1 MWRLP
6 EQVTHMAK
14 LALQEHWKARK
25 LWEEVFDEDTERFLN
40 YYDLCMADHNQ
51 IFVEKEQDELVSML
65 QLNPY
70 RICMNGKE
78 MDSYY
83 IVAVATREAYRHQGR
98 MRRLLTEA
106 LNQMKQEK
114 IPFTY
119 LMPASEAIYQPF
131 DFVTVYRQSIFAAGA
146 EIEKKEDSWDCI
158 PCRKEKIPQLLAWS
172 NQFLKEHCDIS
183 SVRSVEYY
191 ERIWKEQEAMNGQ
204 ILLFYEKD
212 QMRGYCFT
220 GCEESAEA
228 WEIAV
233 TDSSQDKANRKAV
246 EALTRWFADKG
257 QLPVRICGFLPGSQM
272 EHIPMKELS
281 FRPMTMVRIVDLEA
295 FTRNLRAKEEV
306 SFVLNIKD
314 PVLPDNN
321 GAFQF
326 QLGSHEGRCIRTEA
340 TGAPKIEIAE
350 FTEAIFAERRT
361 EKIPQE
367 KLYLPERVYLN
378 EVV

>member
-1 MWRLP
+1 MWWLP
-6 EQVTHMAK
+6 EQVTLMAK
-14 LALQEHWKARK
+14 LVLQDHWKARK
-25 LWEEVFDEDTERFLN
+25 LWEEVFDEDTDRFLN

-70 RICMNGKE
+70 RIRMNGKE
-78 MDSYY
+78 INSYY
-83 IVAVATREAYRHQGR
+83 IVAVATKEVYRHQGR
-98 MRRLLTEA
+98 MCRLLTEA
-106 LNQMKQEK
+106 LSQMKQEK

-131 DFVTVYRQSIFAAGA
+131 DFVTVYRQSMFAAGA
-146 EIEKKEDSWDCI
+146 RIEKKEGDWDCI
-158 PCRKEKIPQLLAWS
+158 PCRKEEIPRLVAWS
-172 NQFLKEHCDIS
+172 NQFLREHCDIS
-183 SVRSVEYY
+183 SVRSEEYY
-191 ERIWKEQEAMNGQ
+191 ERIWKEQESMNGQ

-233 TDSSQDKANRKAV
+233 TDSSQDKANRKAM

-272 EHIPMKELS
+272 EHISMKEWS

-314 PVLPDNN
+314 PILPDNK
-321 GAFQF
+321 GTFQF
-326 QLGSHEGRCIRTEA
+326 LLGSHEGRCIRTEETA
-340 TGAPKIEIAE
+340 APEIGIAE